1 MIDRY
6 RRAEMTRVWSDANR
20 FDKWLLIEA
29 LALEGMAREGLVPAE
44 AAAAVR
50 RVRSVDPSRV
60 AQIED
65 EVKHDVIAFLTAVA
79 EKAGSEARFMHRG
92 MTSNDLLDTAFAVQ
106 LSESSSLISRGV
118 DRVLDSLTRA
128 INAHRYS
135 LCIGRSHGMHA
146 EPTTFGIKMAGWFAE
161 LVRAKFRFQRA
172 AQEVRV
178 GKLSGAVGTY
188 AALPPSVE
196 AYVLG
201 ELGLA
206 PETVATQIVAR
217 DRHAA
222 FFHSIAMIGTAIDR
236 ACTEIRHLQR
246 NEVGEV
252 QEPFGAGQKGSS
264 AMPHKK
270 NPILCENLC
279 GLNRLLRSYA
289 TTALENV
296 VLWHERDISHSSV
309 ERVIAPDAC
318 QLIDFMLYRFS
329 QVVDGM
335 EVNTQRMRDNLDS
348 GNGVVFSGALLLA
361 LADAGISREAAYRLV
376 QSHAFE
382 AARGGASLKE
392 RVLGDPEIAAR
403 VSSERLAQVF
413 QENAYISHADLIID
427 RALATRDGIPGGA

>member
-1 MIDRY
+1 MIERY
-6 RRAEMTRVWSDANR
+6 RRSEMTRIWSDGSR
-20 FDKWLLIEA
+20 FEKWLLVET
-29 LALEGMAREGLVPAE
+29 LALEGMALEGLVPAE
-44 AAAAVR
+44 AAAALR
-50 RVRSVDPSRV
+50 RVSAVDPVRV
-60 AQIED
+60 AEIED

-79 EKAGSEARFMHRG
+79 EQAGTEARFMHRG
-92 MTSNDLLDTAFAVQ
+92 MTSNDLLDTAFALQ
-106 LSESSSLISRGV
+106 LRESAVLILHGV
-118 DRVLDSLTRA
+118 DQVLDALTVA
-128 INAHRYS
+128 INAHRHS

-161 LVRAKFRFQRA
+161 LVRARFRFQRA
-172 AQEVRV
+172 ADEVRV

-188 AALPPSVE
+188 AALPPAVE

-201 ELGLA
+201 KLGLA
-206 PETVATQIVAR
+206 PETVATQVVAR

-222 FFHSIAMIGTAIDR
+222 FFHAIAMIGTAIDR

-252 QEPFGAGQKGSS
+252 QEPFGSGQKGSS

-289 TTALENV
+289 DAALENV

-318 QLIDFMLYRFS
+318 QLIDFMLHRFTRIIE
-329 QVVDGM
+329 GM
-335 EVNTQRMRDNLDS
+335 EVRTDRMRENLNS
-348 GNGVVFSGALLLA
+348 GNGVVFSGAVLLA
-361 LADAGISREAAYRLV
+361 LADSGVSRETAYRLV

-382 AARGGASLKE
+382 AAQGGRSLKE
-392 RVLGDPEIAAR
+392 RVLGDPEITAR
-403 VSSERLAQVF
+403 VPADRLAEVF
-413 QENAYISHADLIID
+413 REESYIRHSDLIID
-427 RALATRDGIPGGA
+427 RALAERATLASSL